1 MTVFST
7 ILDLPILL
15 SFKFECQ
22 NSSRTH
28 RVFKV
33 RVADSSPKLATL
45 KAGWEEEETLFIL
58 RWFFVTGANKSWF
71 CQILTHPNSLIV
83 WFLINLH
90 TMHLIMTHLHPAAA
104 GGENMMSM
112 AMSVANLK
120 RNFSWKTKRWPNC
133 RSVFHLGRIFCL
145 FEKTHVDYVWCFA
158 LLSKK
163 SLNITTSNMKRE
175 FLCKMTVHFIL
186 NVTMSFI

>member
-1 MTVFST
+1 MF
-7 ILDLPILL
+7 
-15 SFKFECQ
+15 
-22 NSSRTH
+22 
-28 RVFKV
+28 
-33 RVADSSPKLATL
+33 KLATL
-45 KAGWEEEETLFIL
+45 RAGWKEEETLFIL

-104 GGENMMSM
+104 WGENMMSM

-133 RSVFHLGRIFCL
+133 RSVFHLGRMFCL

-158 LLSKK
+158 LLFQKK
-163 SLNITTSNMKRE
+163 FEHSEKCCEKGILHKIA
-175 FLCKMTVHFIL
+175 VHFIL